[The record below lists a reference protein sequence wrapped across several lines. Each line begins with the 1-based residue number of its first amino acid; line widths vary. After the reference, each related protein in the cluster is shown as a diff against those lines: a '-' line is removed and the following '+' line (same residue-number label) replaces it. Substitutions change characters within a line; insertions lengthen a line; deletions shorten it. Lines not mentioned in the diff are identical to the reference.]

1 MSFNKDDN
9 QMEALFIGHAG
20 LGDSLNM
27 IAALKFMSYYYKN
40 VYFVVKEKNLL
51 QIEPFFKDTN
61 IICLSYEYK
70 DMWSEVIDILTFVR
84 EFDKKNADIFMLGDF
99 SKYYTGRIL
108 NKLYINGV
116 NNFKRSIYEGIEEI
130 KFDHDMILLND
141 YNFLYRFYNMIG
153 MHFNIYF
160 EYFDFGYSQNSEI
173 YYNKI
178 KDYKRI
184 IFTQTKTS
192 ENIFLSINNLIN
204 KYINDTESIIV
215 CNDENI
221 YIKYDHLIENKEEGN
236 IKRELVKPY
245 ILGCMVDYKDLI
257 YNCHEIYIIDSS
269 FTSLI
274 LPLLKTGK
282 LKAEIVRIINR
293 KRINEVEL

>member
-1 MSFNKDDN
+1 MSFNNEDN
-9 QMEALFIGHAG
+9 QMDALFIGHAG

-27 IAALKFMSYYYKN
+27 IGALRFMSYYYKN

-99 SKYYTGRIL
+99 RKYYIGRIV
-108 NKLYINGV
+108 NKSYINGV

-130 KFDHDMILLND
+130 KFDHDMIVLND
-141 YNFLYRFYNMIG
+141 YYFLYRFYDMIG
-153 MHFNIYF
+153 MHLNIYF
-160 EYFDFGYSQNSEI
+160 EYFDFGDSKNSEI

-178 KDYKRI
+178 KHYKRI

-192 ENIFLSINNLIN
+192 ENICLSINNLIN
-204 KYINDTESIIV
+204 KYINDSECIIV

-221 YIKYDHLIENKEEGN
+221 YEKYDYLIENKDEGN
-236 IKRELVKPY
+236 IKKELVKPY
-245 ILGCMVDYKDLI
+245 ILGCMIDYKDLI
-257 YNCHEIYIIDSS
+257 YNSNEIYILDSS
-269 FTSLI
+269 FTSVI
-274 LPLLKTGK
+274 LPSLKTGK

-293 KRINEVEL
+293 NRINEVEL